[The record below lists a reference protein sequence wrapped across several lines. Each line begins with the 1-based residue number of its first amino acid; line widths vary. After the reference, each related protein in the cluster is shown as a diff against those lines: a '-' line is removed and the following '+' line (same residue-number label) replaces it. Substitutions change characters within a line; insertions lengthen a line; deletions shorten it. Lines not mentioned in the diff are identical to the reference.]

1 MLSQSFFLILYD
13 ISCTKKLSVFV
24 KRKDAISFHFLQC
37 RGQGE
42 LDVEIADGGW
52 TGEREKE
59 KIKYLMKKGVGKGQ
73 TNSERQTLS

>member
-1 MLSQSFFLILYD
+1 MPEHNPCFLNLFFLF
-13 ISCTKKLSVFV
+13 CTTSVA
-24 KRKDAISFHFLQC
+24 RKNYQFLLEDAISFHFLQC

-59 KIKYLMKKGVGKGQ
+59 KIKCEKGGGKGADQ
-73 TNSERQTLS
+73 F